1 MNSENFNEEKS
12 EAFADRL
19 VGILNSGALALVTS
33 LGHRTGLFDA
43 MNDEEPLT
51 SDEIGKR
58 TGLNERYVRE
68 WLGAM
73 VTGDF
78 IHYNKA
84 DKTYHLPAE
93 HAAWLTRSSSPNNIA
108 VFAQYIPVLAQVEED
123 ILRCFEEGG
132 GVPYARYPRFH
143 HVMAEDSGQT
153 VVAALQEHILPLAP
167 GLVEKLEAGMDVLDV
182 ACGSGRALVKLA
194 KAFPKSRFTGY
205 DFSEEAVAAGEKEA
219 RRLGLSNLLFEV
231 KDLTHWEEPEGYD
244 LITAFDAI
252 HDQKEPQKVL
262 NGIAKALR
270 KNGTFLMQDISAS
283 SHLENNRDHP
293 IGPFLYTLSCM
304 HCMTVSLAQGGAGL
318 GTVWGRELAQSMLKE
333 AGFGQVEI
341 KQLAHD
347 FQNDY
352 YIVKK

>member
-1 MNSENFNEEKS
+1 MKSENFSEEKS

-19 VGILNSGALALVTS
+19 VGILNSGALALATS

-43 MNDEEPLT
+43 LNDQEPSTTEE
-51 SDEIGKR
+51 IAKR

-73 VTGDF
+73 VTGGF
-78 IHYNKA
+78 INYSAVH
-84 DKTYHLPAE
+84 KTYHLPAE
-93 HAAWLTRSSSPNNIA
+93 HAAWLTRLSSPNNIA
-108 VFAQYIPVLAQVEED
+108 VFAQYIPVLAQVEEEV
-123 ILRCFEEGG
+123 LRCFEEGG
-132 GVPYARYPRFH
+132 GVSYAKYPRFH

-153 VVAALQEHILPLAP
+153 VVAALEAHILPLAP
-167 GLVEKLEAGMDVLDV
+167 GLVERLEAGIDVLDV
-182 ACGSGRALVKLA
+182 ACGSGRALVTLA
-194 KAFPKSRFTGY
+194 RAYPNSRFTGY
-205 DFSEEAVAAGEKEA
+205 DFSQEAVTNGEKEA
-219 RRLGLSNLLFEV
+219 RRLGLTNLFFEV
-231 KDLTHWEEPEGYD
+231 KDLTHWEEPESYD

-262 NGIAKALR
+262 NGIAGALR
-270 KNGTFLMQDISAS
+270 KEGTFLMQDISAS
-283 SHLENNRDHP
+283 SHLENNTDHP

-318 GTVWGRELAQSMLKE
+318 GTVWGRELAQNMLKE
-333 AGFGQVEI
+333 AGFGTVEI
-341 KQLAHD
+341 KQLDHD